1 MRMRLVSTG
10 LLVFTTCL
18 INAQSTQKLPEFSLK
33 SSEPEAHLR
42 FLAADELLGRRT
54 GEPGNQKAAE
64 YIAQQ
69 FKKVGAKPA
78 VNGSYFQPVALE
90 TIYPSTQGTIT
101 TTEGTAKV
109 MDDFVMMSNVGV
121 DLPNAEIVYL
131 PYGWVDT
138 EKGYDDFA
146 GVDVKGKVLVVGV
159 GFPDSKSPQDMFGAM
174 EDKAKWAQEKG
185 AKAIIE
191 VFNSPIPWRNIAG
204 YFGRKS
210 TRLVNKTTD
219 TFPHLWISS
228 AAAKILAKNKVTQA
242 SLSIS
247 APTSKPLNSSNVI
260 GVIEGTDPK
269 LKNEYVVL
277 SAHYD
282 HVGTGKE
289 NGRVTATDTIF
300 NGARDNA
307 FGTTA
312 VLTAA
317 KALAQEK
324 TKRSILLIAYTG
336 EEIGLLGSKFYS
348 ENPVIPLNQCI
359 YNLNCDG
366 AGYNDTSLLTIIG
379 LSRTSGQDAIQK
391 AATAF
396 GLKAVEDPAPEQN
409 LFDRSDNVS
418 LAAKGIP
425 APTFSPGFSAFDDKI
440 NQYYHQVAD
449 DADSVDFSYLLKYC
463 QSYTYAARLIAND
476 VQAPVWKSGDKY
488 EKAFQKLYGK

>member
-1 MRMRLVSTG
+1 MFMRLISTG
-10 LLVFTTCL
+10 LMVFTTCL
-18 INAQSTQKLPEFSLK
+18 INAQSTQKLPEFALK
-33 SSEPEAHLR
+33 VSEPESHLR

-64 YIAQQ
+64 YIADQ

-78 VNGSYFQPVALE
+78 VSGSYFQPVALE
-90 TIYPSTQGTIT
+90 TIYPSTKGTIT
-101 TTEGTAKV
+101 TTEGAAQV
-109 MDDFVMMSNVGV
+109 MEDFVLMSGSGV
-121 DLPNAEIVYL
+121 QLQGAEIVYL
-131 PYGWVDT
+131 PYGWVDAST
-138 EKGYDDFA
+138 GYDDYA
-146 GVDVKGKVLVVGV
+146 GLDVRNKVVVVGV
-159 GFPDSKSPQDMFGAM
+159 GFPGSNSPQDMFGAM
-174 EDKAKWAQEKG
+174 DDKAKWAQEKG

-210 TRLVNKTTD
+210 TRLVSKEVD
-219 TFPHLWISS
+219 TFPHVWISS
-228 AAAKILAKNKVTQA
+228 SAAKILAKNKVTQVNIA
-242 SLSIS
+242 IE
-247 APTSKPLNSSNVI
+247 APVSKPLQSSNVI
-260 GVIEGTDPK
+260 GIIEGTDPV

-312 VLTAA
+312 ILTAA

-336 EEIGLLGSKFYS
+336 EEIGLLGSKFYA
-348 ENPVIPLNQCI
+348 ENPVVPLQQCV

-366 AGYNDTSLLTIIG
+366 AGYNDTSLITVIG
-379 LSRTSGQDAIQK
+379 LSRTSGEGALLK
-391 AATAF
+391 AAEAF
-396 GLKAVEDPAPEQN
+396 GLKAVEDSAPEQN

-425 APTFSPGFSAFDDKI
+425 APTYSPGFTAFDDRI

-449 DADSVDFSYLLKYC
+449 EADSVDFGYLLKYC
-463 QSYTYAARLIAND
+463 QSYTYAARLIANE
-476 VQAPVWKSGDKY
+476 VKAPTWKSGDKY
-488 EKAFQKLYGK
+488 EKAFQKLYAK